1 LFLEDPRATYD
12 ISWYFF
18 KSLGNLDEQMKA
30 LKGLFNKITAKFGL
44 EIKER
49 SIYNL
54 QQRGIRA

>member
-1 LFLEDPRATYD
+1 M
-12 ISWYFF
+12 IFF
-18 KSLGNLDEQMKA
+18 EKFGNVGEQMKA

-54 QQRGIRA
+54 KQRGLRA